1 MTPAERYHHEQA
13 RKAAQDH
20 FYEAADEIATEFL
33 ATHYRN
39 VRAFEVS
46 ILRNVITDVCNVAKD
61 DLFIEKA
68 TTRAGGRNNAIAR
81 RVIELA
87 RPHLVD
93 LCGRTYQKWRA

>member
-1 MTPAERYHHEQA
+1 MNPIERHQQEQM
-13 RKAAQDH
+13 RKAQQDA

-46 ILRNVITDVCNVAKD
+46 ILRNVITDICNVAKD
-61 DLFIEKA
+61 DQFIEKA
-68 TTRAGGRNNAIAR
+68 TTRAGGENNAIAR

-93 LCGRTYQKWRA
+93 LCGRAYEKWRA